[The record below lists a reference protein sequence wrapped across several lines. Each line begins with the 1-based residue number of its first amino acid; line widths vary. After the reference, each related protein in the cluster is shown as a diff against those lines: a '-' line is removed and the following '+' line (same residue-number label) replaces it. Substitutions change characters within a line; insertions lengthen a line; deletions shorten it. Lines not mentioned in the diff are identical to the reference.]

1 MTQPNLSRP
10 TANANRRND
19 VIALALTTTV
29 PTFAALTYFIWLTE
43 SAAAQAM
50 YAASKVFLLLFPAIW
65 FLTIE
70 RAPLTRPIWNA
81 RATFHGV
88 AFALAVALAAAILYR
103 FIPPHALES
112 GALRSRADRFSLVN
126 PTRYAAFAI
135 FLSLFNSATEEYYWR
150 WFVFNRF
157 RRHFP
162 PIPAALASAVAF
174 AAHHLVI
181 LTIFFGALLGILF
194 SLAVAIGGVFWA
206 LLYDRSRSLYA
217 CWISHLIVDAA
228 VLAIG
233 YRLLFP

>member
-1 MTQPNLSRP
+1 MTQPNPSRP
-10 TANANRRND
+10 AAKTNRRND

-29 PTFAALTYFIWLTE
+29 PSLAALAYFVWLTE
-43 SAAAQAM
+43 SAAAQTM
-50 YAASKVFLLLFPAIW
+50 YAASKAFLLLFPAIW
-65 FLTIE
+65 FLAIE
-70 RAPLTRPIWNA
+70 RCPLTRPIWNA
-81 RATFHGV
+81 RATFHGI
-88 AFALAVALAAAILYR
+88 AFALAVGLAAAILYR

-112 GALRSRADRFSLVN
+112 GALRSRADRFSLLN
-126 PTRYAAFAI
+126 PARYAAFAM
-135 FLSLFNSATEEYYWR
+135 FLALFNSATEEYYWR

-157 RRHFP
+157 RRLLP
-162 PIPAALASAVAF
+162 PIPAALASAFAF

-181 LTIFFGALLGILF
+181 LTVFFGALLGTLF

-217 CWISHLIVDAA
+217 CWISHLLVDVA